1 MNNFYTVLV
10 IPEKTKQVKKVV
22 LPSIYV
28 RVGLLLGSVGV
39 FFLAFMVYD
48 YVNVMRQ
55 LSENRRLQTE
65 NRQLKQQMQAFTT
78 KLQTVQDALE
88 RIQSYTTKLRIIT
101 NQAGENTETLKKKVA
116 PDIPGLPMDD
126 HSDLPPAKSIPSGRE
141 SMLYSPFALSRL
153 LADNDEEGGMDLAE
167 KNAPAPVDE
176 PANSA
181 PGASPGPQDSAP
193 VATPVP
199 APVVAAPM
207 PKPKP
212 KAKPAPKPP
221 ISSTPAEPVQT
232 ANPLPSPATAAPA
245 PTALPLSTP
254 TTAPETTSSTPPLD
268 AGQVATPAPPAVAKK
283 KPVAKLRP
291 KPPAPVKT
299 ATQSATASKTATVA
313 ATGTKTSS
321 VTSTA
326 TDTAA
331 SATLSSTNT
340 TAATASAVKVTPPE
354 AQKQLSD
361 LIREDEE
368 QESAALRR
376 DFAKLHLA
384 FDSVL
389 QHELTVELDVESL
402 TTALFDQR
410 DYMSSLPTLK
420 PTNGW
425 YTSGFGVR
433 SSPFTGKSTMHE
445 GLDLANHIGSAIV
458 AAAAGVVTYAGP
470 RPGYGNLVTINH
482 GYGIQTQYGHIS
494 RHYVRVGD
502 KVKRGQKVAAVGN
515 TGRSTGPHV
524 HYEVRVN
531 GIPMDPYYYILED

>member
-10 IPEKTKQVKKVV
+10 IPEKTKQVKKIV
-22 LPSIYV
+22 LPSVYV
-28 RVGLLLGSVGV
+28 RVGLLLGSVGI
-39 FFLAFMVYD
+39 FFLAFMIYD

-55 LSENRRLQTE
+55 LSENKRLQTE

-88 RIQSYTTKLRIIT
+88 RIQTYTTKLRIIT
-101 NQAGENTETLKKKVA
+101 NQAGDNTENLKQKVA

-126 HSDLPPAKSIPSGRE
+126 HSDLPPAKAIPSGRE
-141 SMLYSPFALSRL
+141 SKLHRSIHWPEKFGPLDRSRL
-153 LADNDEEGGMDLAE
+153 LASNAQADTLLIAAANAESPVSDEGSNPPPPPAAEAPDLSA
-167 KNAPAPVDE
+167 APAGLE
-176 PANSA
+176 H
-181 PGASPGPQDSAP
+181 SP
-193 VATPVP
+193 P
-199 APVVAAPM
+199 APVVVAKPRR
-207 PKPKP
+207 KPK
-212 KAKPAPKPP
+212 
-221 ISSTPAEPVQT
+221 
-232 ANPLPSPATAAPA
+232 
-245 PTALPLSTP
+245 
-254 TTAPETTSSTPPLD
+254 
-268 AGQVATPAPPAVAKK
+268 
-283 KPVAKLRP
+283 
-291 KPPAPVKT
+291 
-299 ATQSATASKTATVA
+299 
-313 ATGTKTSS
+313 TKTE
-321 VTSTA
+321 
-326 TDTAA
+326 
-331 SATLSSTNT
+331 SAVT
-340 TAATASAVKVTPPE
+340 TAATISQLKQIPPE
-354 AQKQLSD
+354 PAVSPPAATFTQTTLSPPPAPAAPAAAVADREKSLSD

-389 QHELTVELDVESL
+389 QHELAVELDVESL
-402 TTALFDQR
+402 TTALLDQR
-410 DYMSSLPTLK
+410 DYMNSLPTLK

-458 AAAAGVVTYAGP
+458 SAAAGVVTFAGP

-494 RHYVRVGD
+494 RAYVKVGE

-531 GIPMDPYYYILED
+531 GIPMDPYYYILEE

>member
-10 IPEKTKQVKKVV
+10 IPEKTKQVKKIV
-22 LPSIYV
+22 LPSVYV

-55 LSENRRLQTE
+55 LSENKRLQTE

-101 NQAGENTETLKKKVA
+101 NQAGDNTENLKKKVA

-126 HSDLPPAKSIPSGRE
+126 HSDLPPARAIPSGRE
-141 SMLYSPFALSRL
+141 SHLQRKMPARKYEPFQASRL
-153 LADNDEEGGMDLAE
+153 LAANDERLAADVAAE
-167 KNAPAPVDE
+167 NKAVLLTENKAGSEEASSSAPAVPVSTHPGAEAPAQNPAPAIAEPAAPAP
-176 PANSA
+176 A
-181 PGASPGPQDSAP
+181 
-193 VATPVP
+193 
-199 APVVAAPM
+199 VVAKPKRK

-212 KAKPAPKPP
+212 KATVSA
-221 ISSTPAEPVQT
+221 V
-232 ANPLPSPATAAPA
+232 
-245 PTALPLSTP
+245 
-254 TTAPETTSSTPPLD
+254 TTSTS
-268 AGQVATPAPPAVAKK
+268 
-283 KPVAKLRP
+283 RS
-291 KPPAPVKT
+291 
-299 ATQSATASKTATVA
+299 SATATSL
-313 ATGTKTSS
+313 TSS
-321 VTSTA
+321 TSTA
-326 TDTAA
+326 TASPVLTAPSNEMA
-331 SATLSSTNT
+331 ESVPTVNTSTEPP
-340 TAATASAVKVTPPE
+340 AVTP
-354 AQKQLSD
+354 KKLSD

-368 QESAALRR
+368 RESAALRSE
-376 DFAKLHLA
+376 FSKLHMA

-389 QHELTVELDVESL
+389 QHALTVELDVESL
-402 TTALFDQR
+402 TTALLDQR
-410 DYMSSLPTLK
+410 DYMNSLPTLK

-458 AAAAGVVTYAGP
+458 SAAAGVVTYAGP

-494 RHYVRVGD
+494 RAYVKVGE

>member
-22 LPSIYV
+22 LPAVYV

-55 LSENRRLQTE
+55 LSENKRLQTE

-101 NQAGENTETLKKKVA
+101 NQAGDNTENLKKKVA

-126 HSDLPPAKSIPSGRE
+126 HSDLPPAKAIPSGRE
-141 SMLYSPFALSRL
+141 SRLQRQPAPQRSFGAFERARL
-153 LADNDEEGGMDLAE
+153 LAALNDELAVNVADSNKE
-167 KNAPAPVDE
+167 VLISENKAASEDSASAQPA
-176 PANSA
+176 
-181 PGASPGPQDSAP
+181 ASPAGPA
-193 VATPVP
+193 V
-199 APVVAAPM
+199 
-207 PKPKP
+207 
-212 KAKPAPKPP
+212 
-221 ISSTPAEPVQT
+221 E
-232 ANPLPSPATAAPA
+232 SPAAAPA
-245 PTALPLSTP
+245 PSVADPL
-254 TTAPETTSSTPPLD
+254 
-268 AGQVATPAPPAVAKK
+268 APPAA
-283 KPVAKLRP
+283 PVAKP
-291 KPPAPVKT
+291 KRKPRVPVVKASATSTSTAASTSTSTASASSSSTSTSTSSGSTSTADSAAILAGGTVSVAPSVPPAPV
-299 ATQSATASKTATVA
+299 A
-313 ATGTKTSS
+313 
-321 VTSTA
+321 
-326 TDTAA
+326 
-331 SATLSSTNT
+331 
-340 TAATASAVKVTPPE
+340 PP
-354 AQKQLSD
+354 KKLSD

-368 QESAALRR
+368 RESAALRNE
-376 DFAKLHLA
+376 FAKLHLA

-389 QHELTVELDVESL
+389 QHELAVELDVESL
-402 TTALFDQR
+402 TTALLDQR
-410 DYMSSLPTLK
+410 DYMNSLPTLK

-458 AAAAGVVTYAGP
+458 SAAAGVVTYAGP

-494 RHYVRVGD
+494 RAYVKVGE
-502 KVKRGQKVAAVGN
+502 KVKRGQKIAAVGN

-531 GIPMDPYYYILED
+531 GIPMDPYYYILEE